1 MHTHNYKEWKSTNVF
16 GPQGIFSFG
25 LLSRFRKWYSGAA
38 ELQINGQYSSW
49 DYQWHYSSFVCHP
62 CAIFPHRENMHF
74 KVFWIINH
82 RSELLYIFLFHRI
95 YSFWKYNSELQILFN
110 IIWCKKN
117 PFVLLNTVLNSMK
130 QQSIYSMHQGK
141 TRTQLNMHY

>member
-82 RSELLYIFLFHRI
+82 RSEWLYIFLFHRI

-110 IIWCKKN
+110 IIWWKKTLSCCWT
-117 PFVLLNTVLNSMK
+117 PFWIQWNSK
-130 QQSIYSMHQGK
+130 VFIQCTKGRREHD
-141 TRTQLNMHY
+141 